1 MNSRLNSEGAALCID
16 LKVGIDY
23 QKCYYYS
30 MPVRMRG
37 GLAIYPEWKGE
48 RVFMTATGVKIRRV
62 NGRYQYNPPTL
73 KFACVRVLDRHFPD
87 PRDGRLYTNVQNCLD
102 QLVSLVETHLEGV
115 EWEGIDTTVV
125 CEIMNF
131 DRCPPNSKV
140 PDAITNLNCFY
151 RNRSRWNTF

>member
-1 MNSRLNSEGAALCID
+1 
-16 LKVGIDY
+16 
-23 QKCYYYS
+23 
-30 MPVRMRG
+30 
-37 GLAIYPEWKGE
+37 
-48 RVFMTATGVKIRRV
+48 MTATSVKIRRV

-115 EWEGIDTTVV
+115 EWEGINTTVV

-151 RNRSRWNTF
+151 RNHSRWNTF